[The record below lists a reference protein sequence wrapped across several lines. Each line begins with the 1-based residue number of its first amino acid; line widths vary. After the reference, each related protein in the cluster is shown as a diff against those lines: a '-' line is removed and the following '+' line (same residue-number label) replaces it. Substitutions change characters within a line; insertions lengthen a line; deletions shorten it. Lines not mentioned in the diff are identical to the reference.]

1 MWRHRGSKTPTRS
14 LLGMHC
20 LASTLLHDP
29 RISQS
34 LLLNA
39 SSHPCTPFR
48 PFSLHCLG
56 VLCSMP
62 HRGLFSPQ
70 GPLDPC
76 NPGISPTAEPAHTQ
90 PCQPPTS
97 TQHLFFLPGSLLPH
111 CRASPALSC
120 AAHHSDSW
128 IAWSGAMQRWLTL
141 AASSWTTSRT
151 GTSCVSST
159 R

>member
-1 MWRHRGSKTPTRS
+1 MWRHRGSETLTRS

-20 LASTLLHDP
+20 LPSTLLRDP

-39 SSHPCTPFR
+39 SSHPCTPLR
-48 PFSLHCLG
+48 PLSLHLLG
-56 VLCSMP
+56 VLCSIP
-62 HRGLFSPQ
+62 PGGLFPPQ
-70 GPLDPC
+70 GPLDPR

-90 PCQPPTS
+90 SCQPPTS
-97 TQHLFFLPGSLLPH
+97 TQHLFLLPGSLLPH
-111 CRASPALSC
+111 CRACPALCC
-120 AAHHSDSW
+120 AAPHSDSW
-128 IAWSGAMQRWLTL
+128 IVWSGAMQRWLTL